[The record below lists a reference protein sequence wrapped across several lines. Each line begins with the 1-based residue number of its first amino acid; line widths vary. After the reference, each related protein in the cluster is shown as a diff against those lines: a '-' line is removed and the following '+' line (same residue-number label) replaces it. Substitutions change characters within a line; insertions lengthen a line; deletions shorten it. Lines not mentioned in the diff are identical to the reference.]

1 MREANSFDIFLLV
14 LLGIIWG
21 SSFFNIKIATYSYE
35 PITLALVRVIFASA
49 PLILLCKFKKIKIEA
64 FSNVW
69 KHYAL
74 IGLCNIAIPF
84 ILIAIGTS
92 KINSYLAAMLMS
104 TTPLSGTILAHFFTK
119 NEKINIFKVIGVLV
133 GFSGILFLFLDK
145 IIINESNYIFAL
157 ITILGSTFYSIGGIL
172 TIKIKNKGNENVTT
186 STTIWSLIFLFP
198 MAIILEK
205 PWLSDPSLES
215 TLSLLYLGIVATG
228 LAWTP
233 FGGDILFIEASVSPG
248 SGKIQITGQLG
259 DVMKESAQLA
269 LSYLKAHSKQLKIP
283 ENAFT
288 HWDVHLHVPAGA
300 TPKDGPSA
308 GISILSALASIYTQR
323 KVKGDIALTGEITLR
338 GLVLAVGGIKE
349 KVLAAKRAGIKEV
362 VLPSKNEKDVAEI
375 EQDVIEDLTIS
386 YVEKMDQVLP
396 KLLEKTSINKPFEFF
411 ERPDIVKK

>member
-64 FSNVW
+64 FSNEW

-119 NEKINIFKVIGVLV
+119 NEKINIFKVIGVLI

-172 TIKIKNKGNENVTT
+172 TIRIKNKGNENVTT

-205 PWLSDPSLES
+205 PWLAEPTLES

-228 LAWTP
+228 LAWLIR
-233 FGGDILFIEASVSPG
+233 FRILAV
-248 SGKIQITGQLG
+248 
-259 DVMKESAQLA
+259 
-269 LSYLKAHSKQLKIP
+269 
-283 ENAFT
+283 N
-288 HWDVHLHVPAGA
+288 
-300 TPKDGPSA
+300 
-308 GISILSALASIYTQR
+308 
-323 KVKGDIALTGEITLR
+323 
-338 GLVLAVGGIKE
+338 GLVFQTQVAYLIPIFGVFFGYFLMDEVITWRVLISLSIIILGI
-349 KVLAAKRAGIKEV
+349 
-362 VLPSKNEKDVAEI
+362 
-375 EQDVIEDLTIS
+375 
-386 YVEKMDQVLP
+386 Y
-396 KLLEKTSINKPFEFF
+396 
-411 ERPDIVKK
+411 IVKKNNKGLK